1 MNNKEN
7 SYKGKIITIPNL
19 LSLFRILLIPIIV
32 WLYCVEKKYELTIL
46 VLLISG
52 ASDIIDGFIARRF
65 NMISDIGKA
74 LDPIVDKLTQGVTLI
89 CLLIDFPRLA
99 ILLCGLLIK
108 EFLLGI
114 KELYS
119 IKKTGV
125 VHGANWHGKLTTCMI
140 YATLFVHIWWH
151 DISEVVSFGLVAITF
166 VIMCMSF
173 AMYYV
178 QKKKY
183 MKENIEY

>member
-1 MNNKEN
+1 M
-7 SYKGKIITIPNL
+7 
-19 LSLFRILLIPIIV
+19 
-32 WLYCVEKKYELTIL
+32 
-46 VLLISG
+46 
-52 ASDIIDGFIARRF
+52 
-65 NMISDIGKA
+65 
-74 LDPIVDKLTQGVTLI
+74 I

-99 ILLCGLLIK
+99 ILLFGLLIK